1 MNILDE
7 ISVFVNMQ
15 SILDNNVNIF
25 RFFYKNLKKSL
36 TSFFDCGINNRQVTG
51 ETPDRKGGAPKGQ
64 VPTSRNETLR
74 QKDCNFVQSWKDPGD
89 QPGHRRG

>member
-25 RFFYKNLKKSL
+25 RFFYKNLKK
-36 TSFFDCGINNRQVTG
+36 
-51 ETPDRKGGAPKGQ
+51 A
-64 VPTSRNETLR
+64 
-74 QKDCNFVQSWKDPGD
+74 
-89 QPGHRRG
+89 